1 MTRVQTSAL
10 PTAVASSIG
19 PSVSGQSVTFTATI
33 SVNSPGSITVA
44 SPTGTVN
51 FYDGSTWI
59 RSGSLTTT
67 AGITTASF
75 STNSLA
81 VGNHSITAGYA
92 DDGNFNPSTS
102 AAVTQVVN
110 KADTSTTLVSSV

>member
-75 STNSLA
+75 STYSLA
-81 VGNHSITAGYA
+81 VGNHPTTTGYPADRNITPP
-92 DDGNFNPSTS
+92 NS
-102 AAVTQVVN
+102 AP
-110 KADTSTTLVSSV
+110 